1 MAKFE
6 YKPHEHSEDSPAQQP
21 RSHCSVYGCPRKGQI
36 YTTVWNCRY
45 HAGKGGSSLAHVTL
59 MLRNHAQEFNWY
71 EHVLTATPVDFL
83 IGDIAKKAPD
93 DLRVLPNED
102 FRKYRDR
109 VERHIDILLI
119 PKSRLQ
125 EVAG

>member
-6 YKPHEHSEDSPAQQP
+6 YKPNDLQDSPAQAS
-21 RSHCSVYGCPRKGQI
+21 RGHCAVYGCPRKGQI

-59 MLRNHAQEFNWY
+59 MLRNHAQEFDWY
-71 EHVLTATPVDFL
+71 EHILAATPVDFL

-93 DLRVLPNED
+93 DLCVLLNED

>member
-6 YKPHEHSEDSPAQQP
+6 YKPNDHSEDSPAQSN

-45 HAGKGGSSLAHVTL
+45 HAGKGGSSLAHITL
-59 MLRNHAQEFNWY
+59 TLRNHAKEFDWY
-71 EHVLTATPVDFL
+71 ERILDATPVDFL

-102 FRKYRDR
+102 FKTYRDR
-109 VERHIDILLI
+109 VKRHIDILLI

-125 EVAG
+125 EVTQ